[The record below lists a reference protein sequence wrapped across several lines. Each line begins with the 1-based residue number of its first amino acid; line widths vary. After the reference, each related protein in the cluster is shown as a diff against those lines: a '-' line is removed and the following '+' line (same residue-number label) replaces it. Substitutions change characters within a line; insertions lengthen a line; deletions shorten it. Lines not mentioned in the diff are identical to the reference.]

1 MKQLLLAGLA
11 AAYCLPMAANT
22 LYSADTLGEVVSVSR
37 NGKYVAVADNADNL
51 AYLWNIDNPTEF
63 KDINAEGQAL
73 ALCVS
78 NDGIAAGA
86 TFNAKT
92 GKYTPAYYKDGEWHA
107 LPVHAAVMYEAYAVA
122 INDDAS
128 IIGGY
133 QFISDATSE
142 IKGRYYPCRW
152 IRKDNVE
159 GEAEPVYEL
168 ECYIDIELPD
178 HQGFITTCMSKDGN
192 ILGGRLFCGAGS
204 MIPAIIKDGKL
215 IYWNELEERTE
226 PFEFK
231 GEIIGYFTAYYIDG
245 YHDGATGEYFVGE
258 FASVDNDG
266 NFYGA
271 RTIASNVNEDGRGK
285 LTQYGCIYNSNTGE
299 FTDIAS
305 PNYVSAGVAGGKV
318 FFSRDAAVVE
328 DGQQSTVGEKFNVT
342 APKPIYGISSTSAD
356 GKTLGGIL
364 YEIHPATGEYMYY
377 PFAIVLDE
385 PLVSGVDEIINTE
398 SDAKILL
405 SAGRIDVIGAEEVA
419 VYDLNGSL
427 VSTSATSHVAPGVY
441 VVKAGKSASKV
452 IVK

>member
-11 AAYCLPMAANT
+11 AACCLPMAANT
-22 LYSADTLGEVVSVSR
+22 LYSAETLGDVVSVSR
-37 NGKYVAVADNADNL
+37 NGKYVAVADNEDNL
-51 AYLWNIDNPTEF
+51 AYLWNIENPTEF
-63 KDINAEGQAL
+63 KLISGEGKAL

-107 LPVHAAVMYEAYAVA
+107 LPVHAAVMNEAYAVA
-122 INDDAS
+122 MTDDAS

-133 QFISDATSE
+133 QFISDATSQ

-159 GEAEPVYEL
+159 GTEPVYEM

-204 MIPAIIKDGKL
+204 VIPAIIKDGEL
-215 IYWNELEERTE
+215 IYWNELEVRSE
-226 PFEFK
+226 PFEYK
-231 GEIIGYFTAYYIDG
+231 GEIIGYFTEYYIDG

-258 FASVDNDG
+258 LASVDNDG

-271 RTIASNVNEDGRGK
+271 RTIASNVNEDGEGTLK
-285 LTQYGCIYNSNTGE
+285 QYGCIYNSNTGE
-299 FTDIAS
+299 FTDFAT
-305 PNYVSAGVAGGKV
+305 PNYASAGVAGGKV
-318 FFSRDAAVVE
+318 FFSQYAAVVE
-328 DGQQSTVGEKFNVT
+328 DGQQSTVDVKFNVT
-342 APKPIYGISSTSAD
+342 APKSIFGVSSTSAD
-356 GKTLGGIL
+356 GKTLGGML
-364 YEIHPATGEYMYY
+364 YEIHPATMEYMYY
-377 PFAIVLDE
+377 PFVITLDE

-427 VSTSATSHVAPGVY
+427 VSTSATSHVTPGVY